1 MKLRDSLAENKSIR
15 LQAEAETWQDAVK
28 IGVDLLVAADVVEPR
43 YYQAIL
49 DGVEQFGPYF
59 VIAPGLAMPHGRPEE
74 GVKKTGF
81 ALVTLKKPLEF
92 NHEDN
97 DPVDILITM
106 AAVDANTHQEVGIM
120 QIVNLFE
127 GTSED
132 AQKDGAEL
140 LEPTTDTVTYSDGAT
155 EEVYGFD
162 IPVPEL
168 DKEFDVALLGKKG
181 VWYDHKVSVTNPVK
195 VEE

>member
-49 DGVEQFGPYF
+49 DAVEQHGPYF
-59 VIAPGLAMPHGRPEE
+59 VLARAAMPHGRPEE

-106 AAVDANTHQEVGIM
+106 AAVDANTHQ
-120 QIVNLFE
+120 
-127 GTSED
+127 
-132 AQKDGAEL
+132 K
-140 LEPTTDTVTYSDGAT
+140 
-155 EEVYGFD
+155 
-162 IPVPEL
+162 
-168 DKEFDVALLGKKG
+168 
-181 VWYDHKVSVTNPVK
+181 
-195 VEE
+195 

>member
-1 MKLRDSLAENKSIR
+1 MKLRDSLLENRSIR
-15 LQAEAETWQDAVK
+15 LQAEASTWQEAVK

-49 DGVEQFGPYF
+49 DGVERFGPYF

-81 ALVTLKKPLEF
+81 ALVTLKTPLPF

-97 DPVDILITM
+97 DPVDLLITL
-106 AAVDANTHQEVGIM
+106 AAEDATAHQEVGIM

-127 GTSED
+127 DEANFDRLRACRTEQD
-132 AQKDGAEL
+132 VLDLIDRATLA
-140 LEPTTDTVTYSDGAT
+140 AT
-155 EEVYGFD
+155 E
-162 IPVPEL
+162 
-168 DKEFDVALLGKKG
+168 
-181 VWYDHKVSVTNPVK
+181 
-195 VEE
+195 